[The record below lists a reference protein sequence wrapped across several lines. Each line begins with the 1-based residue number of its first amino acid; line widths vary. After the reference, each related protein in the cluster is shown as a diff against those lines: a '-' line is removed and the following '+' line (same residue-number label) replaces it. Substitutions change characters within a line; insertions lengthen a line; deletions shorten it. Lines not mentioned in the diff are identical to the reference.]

1 MSMDRADASPPAD
14 RRIGRVSAAVL
25 GISALVIAGAAAGF
39 IVTSISGAGVD
50 QAGRW
55 VVGLT
60 STLPSGAT
68 ISGTGIVLTASG
80 QVVTTDGLVEGA
92 VSIAARVNGGA
103 RYAAST
109 FGLDPVG
116 DIAVLQLLNAAHLPS
131 ASLGDPTGLGVGD
144 GVTAIGLASVSR
156 GTAIDSAG
164 DITGLGE
171 TTDASLTGVDYA
183 ATLNGLIEFN
193 APMPANGAGGP
204 LVDAS
209 GKLVGLVAGDAGLG
223 AQEPAGS
230 ATAFAIPIDHVLSI
244 VREVDAHTPDPEL
257 LQGHGAYLGIDVND
271 STNPPGALITEV
283 EPGTPAEVVGMTP
296 SDVIVSI
303 DSVAVQSVAD
313 LVAQL
318 GRHHGGDRVVVGW
331 IDPQGHHHEAT
342 TQLAAATF
350 T

>member
-1 MSMDRADASPPAD
+1 MDRADASPPAD
-14 RRIGRVSAAVL
+14 RRAGRVSAAVL

-39 IVTSISGAGVD
+39 IVTSIGGAGVD
-50 QAGRW
+50 QAGQW

-80 QVVTTDGLVEGA
+80 QVVTTDGIVEGA

-164 DITGLGE
+164 DITGLGQ

-209 GKLVGLVAGDAGLG
+209 GKLVGLVAGDAGRG

-230 ATAFAIPIDHVLSI
+230 ADGVCHSHRPRACRSF
-244 VREVDAHTPDPEL
+244 VRSMRTPPTPEL

-303 DSVAVQSVAD
+303 NSVAVKSVAD